1 MSSAKAA
8 LPTRLRVEHLDE
20 PIGLD
25 VRRPRLSW
33 WLPEG
38 LVAQEAYEL
47 RIDGVESGRVDSD
60 QHVLV
65 PWPTEAEVDLPDGQ
79 HHAVAPGRWRGHW
92 RNP

>member
-38 LVAQEAYEL
+38 LIAQEAYEWIEVSWQE
-47 RIDGVESGRVDSD
+47 RDGTTEIDVV
-60 QHVLV
+60 V
-65 PWPTEAEVDLPDGQ
+65 PAGTEAEVELPNGQ
-79 HHAVAPGRWRGHW
+79 HHAVARPLA
-92 RNP
+92 